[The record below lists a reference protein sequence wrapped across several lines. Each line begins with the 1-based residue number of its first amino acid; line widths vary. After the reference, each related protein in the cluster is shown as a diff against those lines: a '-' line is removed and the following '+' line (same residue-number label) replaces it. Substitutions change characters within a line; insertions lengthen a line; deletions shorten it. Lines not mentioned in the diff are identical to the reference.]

1 MGLNLQGMAS
11 GSNRGPRGQWSGIQ
25 HGDLTVP
32 HALGCMPQP
41 TRPDSGRQTTQFEL
55 SPVPWP
61 ITFRCIAC
69 GSLTMI
75 ATPHPQSGRV
85 PYELP
90 KTLPWVLSARWPG
103 HRSDHGRP
111 RLLRRTRGH
120 PAGGHFRWLGSSR
133 STPACRRAESAGR
146 DGGTAGLFE
155 LAGGLDRY
163 LGARIGD
170 LAQRCRDLDG
180 YPLAHGTGDTH
191 AHLTHIVGGEVSP
204 LRSQPSIMHV
214 DLDAFF
220 ASVEQRDKP
229 SLAGKPVV
237 VAGTGPRAVVATAS
251 YEARRLGVHSAM
263 AASVAR
269 RLAGPGAAFLG
280 VRMAAYKQ
288 ASAAVMAVLRARYPL
303 VEQVSI
309 DEAYIDLAAG
319 AGPGLVLDVATVAAA
334 ASQLQAAV
342 AAATGGLSMSVGA
355 GSSKLIAKI
364 ASDLRKPAGVTVVA
378 PGTEQATLWPLEVS
392 RLPGVGPAT
401 AARLRTSGVHTI
413 GDLAAVNPADLAAL
427 LGQAAAAWLHE
438 GAHGRDDRPVI
449 AGRDTKSVSAEE
461 TFDVDLSDPAEMAQE
476 VAHLAARVAARLA
489 AGGLFGRTVTLKL
502 RRADFTTIT
511 RAATTAQPSAGIA
524 GAALQLL
531 AQVGAVGGVRLL
543 GVSVSA
549 LSGFS
554 QPDLFWAPAP
564 AGGHAGPAGPAP
576 AAAGD

>member
-1 MGLNLQGMAS
+1 M
-11 GSNRGPRGQWSGIQ
+11 
-25 HGDLTVP
+25 
-32 HALGCMPQP
+32 
-41 TRPDSGRQTTQFEL
+41 
-55 SPVPWP
+55 
-61 ITFRCIAC
+61 
-69 GSLTMI
+69 
-75 ATPHPQSGRV
+75 
-85 PYELP
+85 
-90 KTLPWVLSARWPG
+90 
-103 HRSDHGRP
+103 
-111 RLLRRTRGH
+111 
-120 PAGGHFRWLGSSR
+120 
-133 STPACRRAESAGR
+133 
-146 DGGTAGLFE
+146 
-155 LAGGLDRY
+155 
-163 LGARIGD
+163 
-170 LAQRCRDLDG
+170 
-180 YPLAHGTGDTH
+180 
-191 AHLTHIVGGEVSP
+191 SP
-204 LRSQPSIMHV
+204 LRSQPSITHV

-288 ASAAVMAVLRARYPL
+288 ASAAVMAVLRTRYPL

-355 GSSKLIAKI
+355 GSSKLMAKI

-401 AARLRTSGVHTI
+401 AARLRTWGVHTI

-449 AGRDTKSVSAEE
+449 AERDTKSVSAEE

-511 RAATTAQPSAGIA
+511 RAATTAQPSAGVA

-576 AAAGD
+576 AADEPPGGPLSRVWATGMDVVHATYGPGWVWGAGRAGVSVRFEGPGTPPGPVRTFAGGDPDLSPAAAPNPGLATG